1 MESGTRKLHTVKV
14 IYNTH
19 DVNTKVKET
28 IGTFRIIDLA
38 TPLPGTNIAESS
50 ITVLR
55 DFSI

>member
-14 IYNTH
+14 IYTTH

-38 TPLPGTNIAESS
+38 GTNIAESS